1 MIRQIGSITGNT
13 MAKHFTSI
21 ISSGFGKFASKEFP
35 SAVQKFINTG
45 YVKLMGLDMS
55 EFKEPS
61 ASLSSG
67 KALGI
72 SKALVKSLLSVG

>member
-1 MIRQIGSITGNT
+1 MSR
-13 MAKHFTSI
+13 HFTSI
-21 ISSGFGKFASKEFP
+21 ISGGFGKFASKEFP

-61 ASLSSG
+61 EYPTLNKLFTRAFEIPRASPLPY
-67 KALGI
+67 AN
-72 SKALVKSLLSVG
+72 AT